1 MIKLNHIKI
10 LHQIHARL
18 HGTQINWVI
27 TGSLS
32 FALQGLDVDVHD
44 IDLQTDSTGAYEI
57 ARLFAEHI
65 SKPVRF
71 LSSDRIR
78 SHFGAL
84 EIEGIPVEIM
94 GDIRKRGADGSWED
108 PVDIERYKQW
118 VNFDGLDL
126 PVLSLEYEY
135 QAYLQLG
142 RTEKADMLRRWLQ
155 GQSAI
160 LNDAT

>member
-1 MIKLNHIKI
+1 MITPNHLKI
-10 LHQIHARL
+10 VHHIHARL
-18 HGTQINWVI
+18 HGTQIDWVI

-32 FALQGLDVDVHD
+32 FALQGLDVDVRD

-57 ARLFAEHI
+57 ARLLAEHI

-84 EIEGIPVEIM
+84 EIEGIPVGIM
-94 GDIRKRGADGSWED
+94 GDMQKRGPDGSWED
-108 PVDIERYKQW
+108 PVDLECYKQW
-118 VNFDGLDL
+118 VNVDGMHV

-135 QAYLQLG
+135 RAYLQLG
-142 RTEKADMLRRWLQ
+142 RTEQADMLRRWLQ

-160 LNDAT
+160 RNDAT